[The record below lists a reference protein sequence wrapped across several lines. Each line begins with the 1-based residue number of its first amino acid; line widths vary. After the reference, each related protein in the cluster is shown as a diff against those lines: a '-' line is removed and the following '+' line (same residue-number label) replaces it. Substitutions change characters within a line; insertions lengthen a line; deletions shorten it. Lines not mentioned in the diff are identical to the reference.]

1 MLFLVYNMKKYFK
14 KAGDLMYKILI
25 VEDELTIA
33 ETLKSHLE
41 RYEYKCH
48 IVEDFEKVLD
58 TFQETDPH
66 LVIMDINLPAFD
78 GYNWSR
84 KIRKVSTCPIIIL
97 SARMSELDQVYG
109 IENGADDFI
118 TKPFVM
124 DIVLAKVNGQIRRS
138 YGEYAKD
145 VEPRMLKT
153 GNTTLNMDTV
163 RLSTPTQEEVLTV
176 KELQLCNMLF
186 EAFPNVVTRQQLL
199 SAIWDEEGFV
209 EENTL
214 TVNIKRL
221 RKKLETVH
229 SSLEIKTIRGIGYQL
244 MERDE

>member
-1 MLFLVYNMKKYFK
+1 
-14 KAGDLMYKILI
+14 MYKILI
-25 VEDELTIA
+25 VEDEINIA
-33 ETLKSHLE
+33 TALKNHLE
-41 RYEYKCH
+41 KYGYECTM
-48 IVEDFEKVLD
+48 VEDFEKVLD
-58 TFQETDPH
+58 VFQDTAPH

-78 GYNWSR
+78 GYYWSR
-84 KIRKVSTCPIIIL
+84 KIRQISTCPIMIL

-124 DIVLAKVNGQIRRS
+124 DIVLAKINGQIRRS

-145 VEPRMLKT
+145 VEPRMIKT

-176 KELQLCNMLF
+176 KELQLCNILF

-244 MERDE
+244 MERDK

>member
-1 MLFLVYNMKKYFK
+1 
-14 KAGDLMYKILI
+14 MYKILI
-25 VEDELTIA
+25 VEDEVNIA
-33 ETLKSHLE
+33 ETLKNYLE
-41 RYEYKCH
+41 KYGYESYIIK
-48 IVEDFEKVLD
+48 DFEKVLD
-58 TFQETDPH
+58 VFQEVEPH

-78 GYNWSR
+78 GYYWSR

-124 DIVLAKVNGQIRRS
+124 DIVLAKINGQIRRA
-138 YGEYAKD
+138 YGEYAND
-145 VEPRMLKT
+145 MNLRILKR
-153 GNTTLNMDTV
+153 GNTTLNLDMV
-163 RLSTPTQEEVLTV
+163 RLSTANQEELLSV

-186 EAFPNVVTRQQLL
+186 DAFPNVVSRQQLL

-221 RKKLETVH
+221 RKKLDAVD
-229 SSLEIKTIRGIGYQL
+229 SSLEVKTIRGIGYQL
-244 MERDE
+244 MERSE